1 MTPALKAMVE
11 AMAAELERQA
21 DKGGS
26 EPHFARLPGLHE
38 THYFSGNLDLEKV
51 ARAGLEAIREPT
63 RDLPVTPDGFVRVV
77 AGLDHPSDPDY
88 PNEDGAVEGDAEAL
102 ANLISTARHIVRRP
116 DAILTP
122 TTGEAN
128 G

>member
-51 ARAGLEAIREPT
+51 ARAGLEAIKPPHPLDVDDITHKGSFAEYAL
-63 RDLPVTPDGFVRVV
+63 RD
-77 AGLDHPSDPDY
+77 A
-88 PNEDGAVEGDAEAL
+88 
-102 ANLISTARHIVRRP
+102 I

-122 TTGEAN
+122 TTGEGN

>member
-51 ARAGLEAIREPT
+51 ARAGLEAIRAPSME
-63 RDLPVTPDGFVRVV
+63 LGLAGAGPV
-77 AGLDHPSDPDY
+77 
-88 PNEDGAVEGDAEAL
+88 NEHMRGKVKADDFAAKDAW
-102 ANLISTARHIVRRP
+102 STMI

-122 TTGEAN
+122 TTGE
-128 G
+128 GT

>member
-1 MTPALKAMVE
+1 MTPGLKAMVE

-51 ARAGLEAIREPT
+51 ARAGVEAIRDAPEM
-63 RDLPVTPDGFVRVV
+63 DLTGLALPEGYR
-77 AGLDHPSDPDY
+77 AGSHS
-88 PNEDGAVEGDAEAL
+88 
-102 ANLISTARHIVRRP
+102 AREIWMAKV

-122 TTGEAN
+122 TTGEGN